1 MGYKAELK
9 QLMSIVKVNLVA
21 IDTLS
26 EINKEQDICDM
37 ICAIN
42 GPIGQLSSYID
53 NLLEEEKEL
62 DYHNV

>member
-9 QLMSIVKVNLVA
+9 ELMSIVKVNLVA

-26 EINKEQDICDM
+26 DMNKEQDICDM

-53 NLLEEEKEL
+53 NLLKEE
-62 DYHNV
+62 

>member
-26 EINKEQDICDM
+26 DRNKEQDICDM

-42 GPIGQLSSYID
+42 GPIRQLSSYIED
-53 NLLEEEKEL
+53 LSEKKEL
-62 DYHNV
+62 D